1 MNKRGLLL
9 MSSLLFVSCA
19 QWEQPIKKSPVVIAD
34 GRPNVTPLNIE
45 MIADAVPQYEPWSP
59 SVNPKS
65 YTVLGKEYFVLASNK
80 GYKKQGIASW
90 YGTKFHDKK
99 TATGESYDM
108 FAMTAAHKTL
118 PIPSYVRVT
127 NLDNQRSVIV
137 RVNDRGP
144 FHEHRIIDLSYAA
157 AFKLDLERSGTG
169 FVEVEAIPI
178 DKQNTASDLPESKIT
193 YLQIGA
199 FAQQSNALLLQQK
212 VAELR
217 LTTSRIVTQKMAN
230 KMLYKVQ
237 VGPIRSATEADE
249 VIQALKE
256 KGVSNS
262 RFVSE

>member
-1 MNKRGLLL
+1 MNKQGLLL
-9 MSSLLFVSCA
+9 MSSLLLASCSMRD
-19 QWEQPIKKSPVVIAD
+19 QLTEKIPVVIAD
-34 GRPNVTPLNIE
+34 GRPNTTPLNIK
-45 MIADAVPQYEPWSP
+45 MIADAVPQYEPWSS

-65 YTVLGKEYFVLASNK
+65 YTVLGKEYHVLTSNK

-90 YGTKFHDKK
+90 YGTKFHHKK
-99 TATGESYDM
+99 TATGEVYDM

-127 NLDNQRSVIV
+127 NLYNQRSVIV

-157 AFKLDLERSGTG
+157 TSKLGLENSGTG

-178 DKQNTASDLPESKIT
+178 DNPNAASDLPESKII

-199 FAQQSNALLLQQK
+199 FAKQSNALLLQQK

-217 LTTSRIVTQKMAN
+217 LTTSRIVTQKMAD
-230 KMLYKVQ
+230 KIIYKVQ
-237 VGPIRSATEADE
+237 VGPIDSVIDADE
-249 VIQALKE
+249 IIQALKT
-256 KGVSNS
+256 KGIANS
-262 RFVSE
+262 QFISK

>member
-1 MNKRGLLL
+1 MR
-9 MSSLLFVSCA
+9 
-19 QWEQPIKKSPVVIAD
+19 EQPTQKTPIVIAD
-34 GRPNVTPLNIE
+34 GKPNATPLN
-45 MIADAVPQYEPWSP
+45 MTRIADAVPQYEPWSA

-65 YTVLGKEYFVLASNK
+65 YTVLGKEYHILTSNK
-80 GYKKQGIASW
+80 GYQKQGIASW
-90 YGTKFHDKK
+90 YGTKFHRKK
-99 TATGESYDM
+99 TATGEIYDM

-157 AFKLDLERSGTG
+157 AFKLGLEKSGTG

-178 DKQNTASDLPESKIT
+178 DKPNTDSHLSVKKNL

-199 FAQQSNALLLQQK
+199 FSKQSNALLLQQK

-217 LTTSRIVTQKMAN
+217 LTTSRIVTQKIDD
-230 KMLYKVQ
+230 KIIYKVQ
-237 VGPIRSATEADE
+237 VGPIDSVTESDKI
-249 VIQALKE
+249 IQVLKK
-256 KGVSNS
+256 KGIAEGKFILVPTILSHL
-262 RFVSE
+262 